1 VAWLTDIRTATITAL
16 SGVTTGA
23 VEDSRVRPLTVG
35 SADGATTA
43 DTFPKV
49 VVASRRLRRE
59 PRGVNGRY
67 MEQTAEIVLQCMT
80 TGLVADSADV
90 VAACETLD
98 DAAFSL
104 LQNSGTWR
112 ALFTE
117 PPRVLSSDV
126 DVTLTGA
133 HVLCSIVQT
142 WEVRGRVERT
152 AGTGDALAT
161 VVTTLTDT
169 PKPTVITT
177 VDDLDA

>member
-1 VAWLTDIRTATITAL
+1 MAWLTDIRTATIAAL
-16 SGVTTGA
+16 AGVTTA
-23 VEDSRVRPLTVG
+23 PIEDSRVRPLTVG

-43 DTFPKV
+43 DTFPKL

-67 MEQTAEIVLQCMT
+67 LEQTAEIVVQCMT

-90 VAACETLD
+90 VAACETLEESTLS
-98 DAAFSL
+98 AL
-104 LQNSGTWR
+104 NNSGTWR
-112 ALFTE
+112 ALYTE

-133 HVLCSIVQT
+133 HVLCSIVQV
-142 WEVRGRVERT
+142 WEVRARVERT
-152 AGTGDALAT
+152 AGTGDDLVT
-161 VVTTLTDT
+161 VVTTLTET

>member
-1 VAWLTDIRTATITAL
+1 MAWLTDIRSATITAL
-16 SGVTTGA
+16 AGVTTGA

-35 SADGATTA
+35 SADGATTT
-43 DTFPKV
+43 DTFPKL

-67 MEQTAEIVLQCMT
+67 LERTAEIVVQCLT
-80 TGLVADSADV
+80 IGLVADSEDV
-90 VAACETLD
+90 IAACETLEES
-98 DAAFSL
+98 AESRL
-104 LQNSGTWR
+104 SNSGTWR
-112 ALFTE
+112 ALYTE
-117 PPRVLSSDV
+117 APRVLSSDV

-133 HVLCSIVQT
+133 HVLCSIVQV
-142 WEVRGRVERT
+142 WEVRARVERT

-161 VVTTLTDT
+161 VVTTLTAT

>member
-1 VAWLTDIRTATITAL
+1 MAFLTDIRTATITAL
-16 SGVTTGA
+16 AGVTTGA

-43 DTFPKV
+43 DTFPKL

-67 MEQTAEIVLQCMT
+67 LEQTAEIVVQCMT

-90 VAACETLD
+90 VAACETLEE
-98 DAAFSL
+98 AALSAL
-104 LQNSGTWR
+104 SNSGTWR
-112 ALFTE
+112 ALYTE
-117 PPRVLSSDV
+117 APRVLSSDV

-133 HVLCSIVQT
+133 HVLCSIVQV
-142 WEVRGRVERT
+142 WEVRARVERT
-152 AGTGDALAT
+152 AGTGDALRT
-161 VVTTLTDT
+161 VITTITET
-169 PKPTVITT
+169 PKPTIVTT

>member
-1 VAWLTDIRTATITAL
+1 MAWLTDIRSATITAL
-16 SGVTTGA
+16 AGVTTGA

-43 DTFPKV
+43 DTFPKL

-59 PRGVNGRY
+59 PRGQNGRY
-67 MEQTAEIVLQCMT
+67 FEQTAEIVVQCLT

-90 VAACETLD
+90 VAACETLE
-98 DAAFSL
+98 ASTLSAL
-104 LQNSGTWR
+104 NNSGTWR
-112 ALFTE
+112 ALYTE
-117 PPRVLSSDV
+117 APRVLSSDV

-133 HVLCSIVQT
+133 HVLCSIVQV
-142 WEVRGRVERT
+142 WEVRARIERT

-161 VVTTLTDT
+161 VVTTLTET

>member
-1 VAWLTDIRTATITAL
+1 MAWLTDIRSATITAL
-16 SGVTTGA
+16 AGVTTGA

-43 DTFPKV
+43 DTFPKL

-67 MEQTAEIVLQCMT
+67 LEQTAEIVVQCMT

-90 VAACETLD
+90 VAACETLEESTLS
-98 DAAFSL
+98 AL
-104 LQNSGTWR
+104 NNSGTWR
-112 ALFTE
+112 ALYTE
-117 PPRVLSSDV
+117 APRVLSSDV

-133 HVLCSIVQT
+133 HVLCSIVQV
-142 WEVRGRVERT
+142 WEVRARVERT

-161 VVTTLTDT
+161 VVTTLTET